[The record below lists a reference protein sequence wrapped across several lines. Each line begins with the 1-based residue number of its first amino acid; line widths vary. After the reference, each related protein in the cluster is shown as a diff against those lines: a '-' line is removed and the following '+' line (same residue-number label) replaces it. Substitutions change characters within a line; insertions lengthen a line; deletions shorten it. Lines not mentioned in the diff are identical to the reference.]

1 MTRREFVALPETRDG
16 KKWFP
21 GMSDDM
27 YRFQQEIDA
36 LPPAEYGRFRGR
48 GLDLTD
54 AEKAEWFAKYPAL
67 RRYDEAY
74 DKVFREAAETTV
86 TGPKP
91 AVWYIYNMGI
101 LVKTRETLFTVDLCH
116 RQDLLSAPLVDFAC
130 VTHNHGDHFSPRTL
144 KALDRA
150 HKLVYNNFFDNAGAL
165 ARYPEGGYS
174 KRGRTYAFKD
184 VKIET
189 HLMSHNYY
197 LQDFTIAFE
206 ITVGDYVIYHTGDSG
221 FVHEMRPT
229 HPHPD
234 LWVVSAYC
242 YIEPVPAVR
251 QVEPKLMMF
260 AHLQELG
267 HAVGGGA
274 RSTWGRGLEG
284 AAAVKAAGYNAIV
297 PVWGERIV

>member
-1 MTRREFVALPETRDG
+1 MSIPDSPDG

-27 YRFQQEIDA
+27 YLFQQEIDA
-36 LPPAEYGRFRGR
+36 LPPSEFVRFAKS
-48 GLDLTD
+48 GLALTEK
-54 AEKAEWFAKYPAL
+54 EKAAWYAKYPAL

-74 DKVFREAAETTV
+74 DKVFREVAATKV
-86 TGPKP
+86 TGSTP
-91 AVWYIYNMGI
+91 AVWYVYNMGI
-101 LVKTRETLFTVDLCH
+101 VVKTRETLFTIDLSH
-116 RQDLLSAPLVDFAC
+116 RQDGLCVPLIDFAC
-130 VTHNHGDHFSPRTL
+130 VTHNHGDHFPVSTL
-144 KALDRA
+144 KALDRV
-150 HKLVYNNFFDNAGAL
+150 HKLVFNNFFDNAGAL
-165 ARYPEGGYS
+165 TKYPEGGYS
-174 KRGRTYAFKD
+174 KRGRTYVYKD

-189 HLMSHNYY
+189 HPMSHNYY

-206 ITVGDYVIYHTGDSG
+206 IMVGDYVIYHTGDSG

-234 LWVVSAYC
+234 LWVVSGFN
-242 YIEPVPAVR
+242 YIDPVSAAR
-251 QVEPKLMMF
+251 QVEPKCFMF

-267 HAVGGGA
+267 HQIGGGA

-284 AAAVKAAGYNAIV
+284 AAAVRAAGYKAIV